1 MFKFKMTKILSQISR
16 RAKAMR
22 SGEATRASQSGDVLK
37 GLAAGLVAG
46 LIASWTM
53 NRFQAMWSRQ
63 QVGVE
68 KPHGAQG
75 IKPYVEGQ
83 GIDESDESDA
93 GKGAGPGNKQQDDP
107 AEKVAQAVTESVLD
121 RDLKE
126 HEKEPAGEAVHYVF
140 GTGAGAFYGALAEV
154 APAVTAGAG
163 LPFGALFWLVADEAT
178 VPALGL
184 ARKPT
189 EYPLSTHAY
198 SLCSH
203 LVYALTAEAVR
214 RTVRRAL

>member
-1 MFKFKMTKILSQISR
+1 MRGDR
-16 RAKAMR
+16 RTAER
-22 SGEATRASQSGDVLK
+22 ERDGDVLK

-46 LIASWTM
+46 LVASWTM
-53 NRFQAMWSRQ
+53 NLFQAMWSKQ
-63 QVGVE
+63 EVGVE

-83 GIDESDESDA
+83 ESLQAKEKA
-93 GKGAGPGNKQQDDP
+93 PENKVKKDDDP
-107 AEKVAQAVTESVLD
+107 TEKVAEAITERVFD
-121 RDLKE
+121 RRLKE
-126 HEKEPAGEAVHYVF
+126 SEKEPAGAVVHYAY
-140 GTGAGAFYGALAEV
+140 GTAAGVLYGALAEV
-154 APAVTAGAG
+154 APVVTAGAG
-163 LPFGALFWLVADEAT
+163 LPFGAIFWLTADEIA

-184 ARKPT
+184 SKKPT

-214 RTVRRAL
+214 RTMRRAL

>member
-1 MFKFKMTKILSQISR
+1 MRGDR
-16 RAKAMR
+16 RAAER
-22 SGEATRASQSGDVLK
+22 EREGDVLK

-46 LIASWTM
+46 LAASWTM
-53 NRFQAMWSRQ
+53 NLFQAMWSKQ
-63 QVGVE
+63 EVGVE

-83 GIDESDESDA
+83 ESRSALEKA
-93 GKGAGPGNKQQDDP
+93 PENKVKKDDDP
-107 AEKVAQAVTESVLD
+107 TEKVAEAITESVFD
-121 RDLKE
+121 RRLKE
-126 HEKEPAGEAVHYVF
+126 SEKEPAGAVVHYAF
-140 GTGAGAFYGALAEV
+140 GAATGGLYGALAEV
-154 APAVTAGAG
+154 APVVAVGAG
-163 LPFGALFWLVADEAT
+163 LPFGAIFWLTADEIA

-184 ARKPT
+184 SKKPT

-214 RTVRRAL
+214 RTLRRAL

>member
-1 MFKFKMTKILSQISR
+1 MRGDR
-16 RAKAMR
+16 RA
-22 SGEATRASQSGDVLK
+22 ASRESDGDVLK
-37 GLAAGLVAG
+37 GLAAGFVAG

-53 NRFQAMWSRQ
+53 NRFQAMWSREE
-63 QVGVE
+63 VGVE

-83 GIDESDESDA
+83 ESLQAKDREAESD
-93 GKGAGPGNKQQDDP
+93 KQDDDP
-107 AEKVAQAVTESVLD
+107 TEKVAQAIAESIFD
-121 RDLKE
+121 HRLKE
-126 HEKEPAGEAVHYVF
+126 SEKEPAGAVVHYAF
-140 GTGAGAFYGALAEV
+140 GVATGGIYGALAEV
-154 APAVTAGAG
+154 APVVTAGAG
-163 LPFGALFWLVADEAT
+163 LPFGAVFWLTADEII

-184 ARKPT
+184 SKKPT
-189 EYPLSTHAY
+189 QYPLSTHAY

>member
-1 MFKFKMTKILSQISR
+1 MRGDR
-16 RAKAMR
+16 RSLER
-22 SGEATRASQSGDVLK
+22 EHDGDVLK

-46 LIASWTM
+46 LVASWAM
-53 NRFQAMWSRQ
+53 NCFQAMWSREE
-63 QVGVE
+63 VGVE

-83 GIDESDESDA
+83 ESFQAKES
-93 GKGAGPGNKQQDDP
+93 GPETSGKQQDDP
-107 AEKVAQAVTESVLD
+107 TEKVAEAIAENVFD
-121 RDLKE
+121 RRLKE
-126 HEKEPAGEAVHYVF
+126 SEKEPAGAVVHYAF
-140 GTGAGAFYGALAEV
+140 GIATGGIYGALAEV
-154 APAVTAGAG
+154 APVVTAGAG
-163 LPFGALFWLVADEAT
+163 LPFGGVFWLTADEIA

-184 ARKPT
+184 SKKPT

-214 RTVRRAL
+214 RTVRRTL

>member
-1 MFKFKMTKILSQISR
+1 
-16 RAKAMR
+16 
-22 SGEATRASQSGDVLK
+22 LK
-37 GLAAGLVAG
+37 GLAAGLVG
-46 LIASWTM
+46 GMIASWTM

-63 QVGVE
+63 EVGIE

-83 GIDESDESDA
+83 GIDDERAA
-93 GKGAGPGNKQQDDP
+93 GKESGPVVKQQDDP
-107 AEKVAQAVTESVLD
+107 AEKVAGAITESVLD
-121 RDLKE
+121 RPLKE
-126 HEKEPAGEAVHYVF
+126 SEKEPAGELVHYVF
-140 GTGAGAFYGALAEV
+140 GTGAGAFYGALAEIS
-154 APAVTAGAG
+154 PAVTVGAG
-163 LPFGALFWLVADEAT
+163 LPFGALFWLAADEVT

-184 ARKPT
+184 SRKPA

-214 RTVRRAL
+214 RTVRRALD

>member
-1 MFKFKMTKILSQISR
+1 MR
-16 RAKAMR
+16 GDGRAV
-22 SGEATRASQSGDVLK
+22 EHEDDGDVLK
-37 GLAAGLVAG
+37 GLAAGLFAG

-53 NRFQAMWSRQ
+53 NRFQAMWSREE
-63 QVGVE
+63 VGVE

-83 GIDESDESDA
+83 ESLQAKEETPESD
-93 GKGAGPGNKQQDDP
+93 KQDDDP
-107 AEKVAQAVTESVLD
+107 TEKVAQAIAESIFD
-121 RDLKE
+121 HRLKE
-126 HEKEPAGEAVHYVF
+126 SEKEPAGAVVHYAF
-140 GTGAGAFYGALAEV
+140 GIATGGIYGALAEV
-154 APAVTAGAG
+154 TPVVTAGAG
-163 LPFGALFWLVADEAT
+163 LPFGAVFWLTADEIA

-184 ARKPT
+184 SKKPT